1 LCYDVPMATQ
11 QERRASTRQA
21 LLEAAVA
28 SLIDT
33 GLAGFTTAEVVRR
46 AESSNGALFRHFPT
60 RADLLAATV
69 EHIFDRLR
77 RDYEETFESL
87 AADKRTIPH
96 LIERLWDV
104 MSDPALGAVFE
115 VYTSSRTDAWMQ
127 SAIEPVV
134 TDHMQRWQ
142 ALARELVA
150 QVVDVDDQTIDQAV
164 TLAILSMQGLALNLM
179 AKPDPEAADQ
189 LIAGLSVLAD
199 SLLRGGPR

>member
-1 LCYDVPMATQ
+1 MATQ
-11 QERRASTRQA
+11 EERRASTRQT

-28 SLIDT
+28 ALIDG

-46 AESSNGALFRHFPT
+46 ADSSNGALFRHFPT

-87 AADKRTIPH
+87 PADKRTIPH

-104 MSDPALGAVFE
+104 MSDPALAAVFE
-115 VYTSSRTDAWMQ
+115 LYTSSRTDAWMQ
-127 SAIEPVV
+127 AAIEPVV
-134 TDHMQRWQ
+134 TDHVERWQ
-142 ALARELVA
+142 QLARELVA
-150 QVVDVDDQTIDQAV
+150 QVVDVDDATIDQAV
-164 TLAILSMQGLALNLM
+164 TLAILSMQGLAINLM

-199 SLLRGGPR
+199 SLLTGGPR